1 MSEKKT
7 AILIAVGL
15 GSILGIGIIADG
27 CIHSAAFAVIEAAS
41 MLFLGVYFIASIA
54 IMAYLWTTF
63 SDKVSSFINK
73 IFKYKPVSDTI
84 VLGIYSIIVFILY
97 KIFAFVAT
105 WLDEL
110 SELHK

>member
-7 AILIAVGL
+7 AVLIAVGL

-27 CIHSAAFAVIEAAS
+27 CIHSAAFAVIEVAS

-84 VLGIYSIIVFILY
+84 VLGIYSIVPFILY
-97 KIFAFVAT
+97 KFGAFVAT

-110 SELHK
+110 SELHR

>member
-27 CIHSAAFAVIEAAS
+27 CIHSAAFAVIEVAS
-41 MLFLGVYFIASIA
+41 MLFLGVYFIASIV

-63 SDKVSSFINK
+63 SDKVSSFTKKVFKNK
-73 IFKYKPVSDTI
+73 AVSD
-84 VLGIYSIIVFILY
+84 VLTLIVFWNRTICS
-97 KIFAFVAT
+97 V
-105 WLDEL
+105 
-110 SELHK
+110 

>member
-1 MSEKKT
+1 MSDKKT
-7 AILIAVGL
+7 AILIAVVL
-15 GSILGIGIIADG
+15 GGIIGIGIIADG
-27 CIHSAAFAVIEAAS
+27 CIHDAAFAVIEVAS

-63 SDKVSSFINK
+63 SDKVSSFIKK
-73 IFKYKPVSDTI
+73 IFKNKAVSDVITL
-84 VLGIYSIIVFILY
+84 VVFGTVPFVLY
-97 KIFAFVAT
+97 KFGAFVTT

>member
-15 GSILGIGIIADG
+15 GSILGVGIIADG
-27 CIHSAAFAVIEAAS
+27 CIHGAAFAVIEVAS

-54 IMAYLWTTF
+54 ILAYLWTTF
-63 SDKVSSFINK
+63 ADKVSSFTKK
-73 IFKYKPVSDTI
+73 IFKNKAVSDVITLVI
-84 VLGIYSIIVFILY
+84 FGTVPFVLY
-97 KIFAFVAT
+97 KVGTFVAT